1 MNQPSTWMRVV
12 AEGGVIALSILLAL
26 AGDAWWEERRDR
38 AQEQQLIAD
47 VRDELVESLSEMREV
62 IEYHLDSA
70 RGRIDQLQVMNA
82 EDIRALSP
90 EEVDR
95 YATSL
100 WAFNNF
106 DDRMGTLDGMVSS
119 GRLQLLEDRRLRSLL
134 AEWRGRL
141 DDIEEEA
148 ALMVQAVEAVI
159 NREAELGVGVPYDPM
174 TAEELV
180 VLVADAEFMALARAK
195 RNFAVIYAMDLVFLA
210 QLAEEVLAGIDQSIG
225 TDPSG

>member
-1 MNQPSTWMRVV
+1 MRVV

-26 AGDAWWEERRDR
+26 AGDAWWDERRDR
-38 AQEQQLIAD
+38 AQEQELIAD

-62 IEYHLDSA
+62 IEYHLDFA
-70 RGRIDQLQVMNA
+70 RSRIDQLEVMNA
-82 EDIRALSP
+82 EEIRALSP

-95 YATSL
+95 YATSF

-134 AEWRGRL
+134 GRWRGRL

-148 ALMVQAVEAVI
+148 ALMVGAVEAVI

-180 VLVADAEFMALARAK
+180 VLVGDAEFMALARAK
-195 RNFAVIYAMDLVFLA
+195 RNFAVIYAMDLVVLER
-210 QLAEEVLAGIDQSIG
+210 LAEEVIAGIDQSIG